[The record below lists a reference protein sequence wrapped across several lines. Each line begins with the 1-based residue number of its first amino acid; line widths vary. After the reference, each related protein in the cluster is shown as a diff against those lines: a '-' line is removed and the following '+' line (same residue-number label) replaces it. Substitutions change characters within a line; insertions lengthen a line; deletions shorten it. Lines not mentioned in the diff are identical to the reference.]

1 MPGWPW
7 GDGSPGE
14 ATCSS
19 SPAVSTSTRPAGT
32 PTWPP
37 AWRPSGRPAPR
48 PGCVDFA
55 VSADLVEPGR
65 INVYERWE
73 SDEQLLAF
81 RGSGPSDEQAVAILG
96 AEVHR
101 YRISGVE
108 AP

>member
-1 MPGWPW
+1 MFIVA
-7 GDGSPGE
+7 GSLY
-14 ATCSS
+14 
-19 SPAVSTSTRPAGT
+19 VDPAGRD
-32 PTWPP
+32 
-37 AWRPSGRPAPR
+37 AYLASCVEVVRQARSA

-55 VSADLVEPGR
+55 ICADLVEPGR

-73 SDEQLLAF
+73 SDAQLLAF
-81 RGSGPSDEQAVAILG
+81 RGAGLSEEQATAILG

>member
-1 MPGWPW
+1 MLIVAGSLYVDP
-7 GDGSPGE
+7 DGRDAYLASCAE
-14 ATCSS
+14 TVRQARS
-19 SPAVSTSTRPAGT
+19 A
-32 PTWPP
+32 
-37 AWRPSGRPAPR
+37 
-48 PGCVDFA
+48 PGCIDFA
-55 VSADLVEPGR
+55 VSADLIEPGR

-73 SDEQLLAF
+73 TDEQLLAF

>member
-1 MPGWPW
+1 VLIVA
-7 GDGSPGE
+7 GSLYVDPDRRDAYLADCVE
-14 ATCSS
+14 VVRQARS
-19 SPAVSTSTRPAGT
+19 A
-32 PTWPP
+32 
-37 AWRPSGRPAPR
+37 

-55 VSADLVEPGR
+55 ISADLVEPGR

-73 SDEQLLAF
+73 SDEQLLDF
-81 RGSGPSDEQAVAILG
+81 RGSGPAGEQAVAILG

>member
-1 MPGWPW
+1 MFIVA
-7 GDGSPGE
+7 GSLYVD
-14 ATCSS
+14 
-19 SPAVSTSTRPAGT
+19 PAARDAYLDSCVEVVRQARSA
-32 PTWPP
+32 
-37 AWRPSGRPAPR
+37 

-55 VSADLVEPGR
+55 IGPDLVEPGR

-81 RGSGPSDEQAVAILG
+81 RGAGPAQEQVTAILG

-101 YRISGVE
+101 YRISTVE

>member
-1 MPGWPW
+1 VFIVA
-7 GDGSPGE
+7 GSLY
-14 ATCSS
+14 
-19 SPAVSTSTRPAGT
+19 VDPAGRD
-32 PTWPP
+32 
-37 AWRPSGRPAPR
+37 AYLASCVEVVRAARSA

-73 SDEQLLAF
+73 SAEQLLGF
-81 RGSGPSDEQAVAILG
+81 RGSGPSEEQATAILG

-101 YRISGVE
+101 YLISAVE

>member
-1 MPGWPW
+1 MLIVA
-7 GDGSPGE
+7 GSLYVDPDE
-14 ATCSS
+14 RDAYLADCVEVVRQARS
-19 SPAVSTSTRPAGT
+19 A
-32 PTWPP
+32 
-37 AWRPSGRPAPR
+37 

-55 VSADLVEPGR
+55 IGADLVEPGR

-73 SDEQLLAF
+73 SDAQLLAF
-81 RGSGPSDEQAVAILG
+81 RGAGPAEEQTVAIRG

>member
-1 MPGWPW
+1 MLIVA
-7 GDGSPGE
+7 GSLYVDPDQRDAYLADCVE
-14 ATCSS
+14 VVRQARS
-19 SPAVSTSTRPAGT
+19 A
-32 PTWPP
+32 
-37 AWRPSGRPAPR
+37 

-55 VSADLVEPGR
+55 ISADLVEPGR

-73 SDEQLLAF
+73 SDTQLLAF
-81 RGSGPSDEQAVAILG
+81 RGAGPAGEQAVAIRG